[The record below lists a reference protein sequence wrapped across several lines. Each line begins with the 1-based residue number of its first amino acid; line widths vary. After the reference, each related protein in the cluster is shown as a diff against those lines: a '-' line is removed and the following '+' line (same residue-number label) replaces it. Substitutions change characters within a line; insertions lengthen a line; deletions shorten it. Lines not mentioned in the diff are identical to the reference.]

1 MGGIFTIGSIYNNN
15 KVCRIFIYHL
25 RFLQIQNSLY
35 ELSFF
40 KISTNMQVNAD
51 GNNFSYYEGS
61 NVSLGD
67 VSRSSREKYIVPQ
80 RKFTQVGTPLRF
92 LSQSFPPNCPIS
104 DDYQFNDSNGL
115 STCHTNKF
123 IPPQLIGTSCFDTG
137 GLRKRSNE
145 NKFPQQSHDDGTGRA
160 RSKSY
165 LYQFITLLSP
175 TFPSY
180 SRSFYAKIIY
190 LSTQ

>member
-1 MGGIFTIGSIYNNN
+1 MIHFS
-15 KVCRIFIYHL
+15 
-25 RFLQIQNSLY
+25 S
-35 ELSFF
+35 
-40 KISTNMQVNAD
+40 ISTHMQVNAN
-51 GNNFSYYEGS
+51 GKNFSYYEGS

-67 VSRSSREKYIVPQ
+67 VSTASREKYIVPQ

-104 DDYQFNDSNGL
+104 DDYQMNDSNGL

-175 TFPSY
+175 TFQSY

-190 LSTQ
+190 LSTE